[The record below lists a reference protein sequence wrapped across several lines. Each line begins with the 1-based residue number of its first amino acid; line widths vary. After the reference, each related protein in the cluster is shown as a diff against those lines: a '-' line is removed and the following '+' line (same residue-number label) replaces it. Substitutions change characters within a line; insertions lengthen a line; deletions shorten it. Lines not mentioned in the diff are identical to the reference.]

1 MRMTDAW
8 GQIDAR
14 GWLVHENDDKSMRM
28 IDAWGQID
36 AQGWLMC
43 ENDD

>member
-1 MRMTDAW
+1 M
-8 GQIDAR
+8 I
-14 GWLVHENDDKSMRM
+14 NDDKSMRM

-36 AQGWLMC
+36 AQGWLMG